1 MYLGGVFFFFFQDF
15 FLPDPLHLS
24 VMLTFTFESFF
35 GLI

>member
-1 MYLGGVFFFFFQDF
+1 MYLGGFFFFFKDF
-15 FLPDPLHLS
+15 FFPDPLHLS